1 MFYGWWIVVACW
13 FFMFSGLGILINT
26 YGVLFSGILNGTG
39 FDRGPLGLYFTLMS
53 LALMITFPFMGRIFI
68 KYNTQAVLTVC
79 LVVSGLAFMAF
90 SQCSQLWHFYI
101 VAVVLGVFGTAC
113 STLPASVL
121 CTNWFVEKRGT
132 AIGLAMTGSGVGGM
146 LCNPLAQYF
155 IQTYSW
161 QMAFIGLGV
170 VFLVTTVPFA
180 LFVVKLHP
188 SMKGLRPLGD
198 TGESTS
204 VTAGPGLKGLTAGEA
219 IKNPVFWLLGF
230 VLLFGNGIQV
240 AVQNN
245 IPIFMQDLGHTAAF
259 GATVISV
266 YMGIL
271 VLTKLLLGTILDK
284 WGPKVAI
291 IFCLTMFM
299 LSCVAFINAKP
310 LIIVALFTLTYAL
323 AVPYTTVYPSYVISH
338 LFGNLDYGTIYGFM
352 NIFMTLG
359 LALAM
364 PVTGAFFDATGTMV
378 PIWWAFI
385 GVAAVVLAVYLLLLG
400 RQPKLAETW
409 HGPVP
414 PTGAGQG
421 LAQ

>member
-1 MFYGWWIVVACW
+1 
-13 FFMFSGLGILINT
+13 
-26 YGVLFSGILNGTG
+26 
-39 FDRGPLGLYFTLMS
+39 
-53 LALMITFPFMGRIFI
+53 
-68 KYNTQAVLTVC
+68 
-79 LVVSGLAFMAF
+79 MAF
-90 SQCSQLWHFYI
+90 SQCSQLWHFYV
-101 VAVVLGVFGTAC
+101 VAIILGVFGAGC
-113 STLPASVL
+113 STMPASVL
-121 CTNWFVEKRGT
+121 PTNWFVDKRGL

-146 LCNPLAQYF
+146 VCNPLAQYL
-155 IQTYSW
+155 ISAYSW
-161 QMAFIGLGV
+161 QTAFIGLGL
-170 VFLVTTVPFA
+170 VFLATTLPWA

-188 SMKGLRPLGD
+188 SMKGLRPLGES
-198 TGESTS
+198 GETSTS
-204 VTAGPGLKGLTAGEA
+204 ATAAPTIKGLTMGEA

-259 GATVISV
+259 GATVISI

-271 VLTKLLLGTILDK
+271 VLTKMLLGTILDK

-291 IFCLTMFM
+291 IFCLVMFM
-299 LSCVAFINAKP
+299 ISCVAFINAKP
-310 LIIVALFTLTYAL
+310 LIFVALFTLTYAL

-385 GVAAVVLAVYLLLLG
+385 GVAAVVLAVYLFILG
-400 RQPKLAETW
+400 RQPKLAENW
-409 HGPVP
+409 HGPDSP
-414 PTGAGQG
+414 ANADQG